1 LERSN
6 GAPASASGSDVLPT
20 ASELLSLYQG
30 RPRALKEG
38 SRAFFD
44 AQELKSFA
52 ARAGATG
59 EFRRMIS
66 PPLELSAAAASGVV
80 NLVWI
85 SNPRND
91 ALRQKITND
100 PLLDIGYQIYRWT
113 KTSRPQ
119 VLANTKLEETAYVDA
134 SVGPGEQEY
143 FYAVV
148 TVLQGRVA
156 NSPTVI
162 ESERSNVVRVDIG
175 ESFELEVLRRVEDGV
190 LVAVRVA
197 DPEQVLRHEFLVRRG
212 EKIGTVEEL
221 GPGRSQSFETG
232 LTLTDVQE
240 TEEEKEV
247 DVERALFE
255 PDGRRTL
262 DATGRPAFESV
273 KKSVRSRRLKIE
285 ASTASG
291 VIRIFYGQ
299 PVPVGS

>member
-1 LERSN
+1 
-6 GAPASASGSDVLPT
+6 T
-20 ASELLSLYQG
+20 TSELLSLYQG

-38 SRAFFD
+38 SRAFFE

-66 PPLELSAAAASGVV
+66 PPLELNATAGVNVV

-85 SNPRND
+85 SNPRNE
-91 ALRQKITND
+91 ALRQKIADD

-119 VLANTKLEETAYVDA
+119 VLANTKLEETTYADA

-156 NSPTVI
+156 GAPTVI

-175 ESFELEVLRRVEDGV
+175 ESFELEVLRRVEGGVVVAVKVAGPDEVLRCEV
-190 LVAVRVA
+190 LVRS
-197 DPEQVLRHEFLVRRG
+197 G
-212 EKIGTVEEL
+212 EKIGAVEEL
-221 GPGRSQSFETG
+221 APGRSQSFETG

-240 TEEEKEV
+240 NEEEKEV

-262 DATGRPAFESV
+262 DATGRPAFEIAR
-273 KKSVRSRRLKIE
+273 KSVRLRRLKIE
-285 ASTASG
+285 
-291 VIRIFYGQ
+291 
-299 PVPVGS
+299 